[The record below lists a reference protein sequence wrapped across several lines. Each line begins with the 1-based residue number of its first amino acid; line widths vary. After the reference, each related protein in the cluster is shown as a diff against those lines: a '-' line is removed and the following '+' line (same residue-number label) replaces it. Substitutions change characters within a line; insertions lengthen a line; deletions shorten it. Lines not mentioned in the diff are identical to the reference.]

1 MKFNARLHDQITKIN
16 NTTTQPPKD
25 NNMNDTY
32 KQVKSFSNTRTL
44 NYKFLPVTNTKG
56 ARIKIIDKWF
66 KKSVTIPFSYEY
78 STTYENAL
86 AYLIKKGWNVAGMN
100 TESQVIYMSRWD
112 SDKQLK

>member
-1 MKFNARLHDQITKIN
+1 MKFNAKLHEEIMKIN
-16 NTTTQPPKD
+16 KTTTQPHKD

-32 KQVKSFSNTRTL
+32 KQVKSFANTRTL
-44 NYKFLPVTNTKG
+44 DYKYLSPTNHKG

-78 STTYENAL
+78 STAYENAL
-86 AYLIKKGWNVAGMN
+86 AYLINKRWSVSGMN
-100 TESQVIYMSRWD
+100 TESEVIYMSRWD